1 MVFVQHRTL
10 LCLHLSSLISQP
22 LKVGGSPDSF
32 AQQVPI
38 GVALDYSALS
48 PGSVSQGNG
57 QLACT
62 CLWGTVC
69 WERQAEIKAH
79 SPC

>member
-1 MVFVQHRTL
+1 MVSVQHTTL
-10 LCLHLSSLISQP
+10 LCLHLSSLIPQP
-22 LKVGGSPDSF
+22 LKVGASPDSF

-38 GVALDYSALS
+38 GVVLDYSALS

-57 QLACT
+57 KLACP

-69 WERQAEIKAH
+69 WERQAEIGAH